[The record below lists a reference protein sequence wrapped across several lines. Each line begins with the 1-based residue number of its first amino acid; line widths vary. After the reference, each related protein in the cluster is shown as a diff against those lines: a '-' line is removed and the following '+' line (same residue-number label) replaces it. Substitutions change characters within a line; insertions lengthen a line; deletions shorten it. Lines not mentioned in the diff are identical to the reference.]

1 MDAFLFI
8 FFMIGYL
15 QKISYDI
22 IMIEKEENAIIK
34 WR

>member
-8 FFMIGYL
+8 FFMMDIY
-15 QKISYDI
+15 KNISYDI
-22 IMIEKEENAIIK
+22 IVIEKEENAIIK